1 MTDSTRKVRKAVT
14 PNQRLEYAKLMV
26 IEEQLADSKGDVT
39 LFKVIKRMREAEQNL
54 NITHICHSQSVSIL
68 CHTSHQL
75 TQVNHCVVAA
85 LMALISNH
93 LRSLSSLTCVC

>member
-1 MTDSTRKVRKAVT
+1 MTDSTRKVCKAVT
-14 PNQRLEYAKLMV
+14 LNRRLEYAKLMV
-26 IEEQLADSKGDVT
+26 EEQLADSKRDVT

-93 LRSLSSLTCVC
+93 LRAVGSLT

>member
-1 MTDSTRKVRKAVT
+1 MTDSTRKVCKAVT
-14 PNQRLEYAKLMV
+14 LNRRLEYAKLMV
-26 IEEQLADSKGDVT
+26 EEQLADSKRDVT

-68 CHTSHQL
+68 CHTWHQL

-93 LRSLSSLTCVC
+93 LRAVGSLT